1 VHATAIAFSKSTTIF
16 IFAGAITY
24 PGLGNAG
31 LSCVREQ
38 REKGVVKLSGFMPA
52 ASFSLHR
59 STNLTVEAASRLSSC
74 VADCGRGMFGCM
86 LAMPTWSLDSMKG
99 AGLDGNIVVRMSR
112 DVGTVICVRRR
123 PALTFTH
130 VAACWFAPRMA
141 EDGLL
146 CDALVDRR
154 FVTKL
159 DRSTAVP
166 GLVIV
171 AGDINTELCTLFAAA
186 SKSCKSSLSISCNGA
201 QPNGGEPVLINA
213 GHRKHRRESEFANA
227 SVALNLCCW
236 SGVMIKGH
244 TGTNGGPPA
253 YHFCIPAPSTVMITV
268 SLSVLHQVCGGGS
281 VFLIVWEG
289 LEYV

>member
-1 VHATAIAFSKSTTIF
+1 
-16 IFAGAITY
+16 
-24 PGLGNAG
+24 
-31 LSCVREQ
+31 
-38 REKGVVKLSGFMPA
+38 
-52 ASFSLHR
+52 
-59 STNLTVEAASRLSSC
+59 
-74 VADCGRGMFGCM
+74 
-86 LAMPTWSLDSMKG
+86 MKG

-201 QPNGGEPVLINA
+201 QQRAAESRRARFNA
-213 GHRKHRRESEFANA
+213 DHRKHPENQ
-227 SVALNLCCW
+227 NLPTRQLCRT
-236 SGVMIKGH
+236 SAVYTGV
-244 TGTNGGPPA
+244 
-253 YHFCIPAPSTVMITV
+253 V
-268 SLSVLHQVCGGGS
+268 
-281 VFLIVWEG
+281 
-289 LEYV
+289 